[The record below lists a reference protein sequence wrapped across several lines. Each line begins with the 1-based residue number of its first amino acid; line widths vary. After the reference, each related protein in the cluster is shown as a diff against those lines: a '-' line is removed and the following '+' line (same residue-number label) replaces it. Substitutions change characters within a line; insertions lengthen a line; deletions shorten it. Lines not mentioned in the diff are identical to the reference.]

1 MLKCLSHF
9 DILSSKKNGG
19 DDGIKKIESNIS
31 DNCVYFMSEFIFE
44 DRAAWVTDI
53 NGNSSKINRR
63 GEVVLPFAVLAVY
76 DSHNILVGNEIKTLE
91 SFEDG
96 ETQTVV
102 FDLDSTDTQRIYRL
116 FIWDSL
122 QTMRPVSVP
131 VDIEQNE

>member
-1 MLKCLSHF
+1 
-9 DILSSKKNGG
+9 
-19 DDGIKKIESNIS
+19 
-31 DNCVYFMSEFIFE
+31 MSEFIFE

-63 GEVVLPFAVLAVY
+63 GEVILPFAVLAVY
-76 DSHNILVGNEIKTLE
+76 DSHNILVGNEI
-91 SFEDG
+91 
-96 ETQTVV
+96 
-102 FDLDSTDTQRIYRL
+102 TQRICRL

>member
-1 MLKCLSHF
+1 M
-9 DILSSKKNGG
+9 
-19 DDGIKKIESNIS
+19 
-31 DNCVYFMSEFIFE
+31 
-44 DRAAWVTDI
+44 
-53 NGNSSKINRR
+53 
-63 GEVVLPFAVLAVY
+63 LAVY

>member
-1 MLKCLSHF
+1 
-9 DILSSKKNGG
+9 
-19 DDGIKKIESNIS
+19 
-31 DNCVYFMSEFIFE
+31 MSEFIFE

-96 ETQTVV
+96 ELKQLFLIWILRIHRGYIV
-102 FDLDSTDTQRIYRL
+102 FL
-116 FIWDSL
+116 FGIVCKQCVRFL
-122 QTMRPVSVP
+122 FL
-131 VDIEQNE
+131 

>member
-1 MLKCLSHF
+1 M
-9 DILSSKKNGG
+9 
-19 DDGIKKIESNIS
+19 
-31 DNCVYFMSEFIFE
+31 
-44 DRAAWVTDI
+44 
-53 NGNSSKINRR
+53 
-63 GEVVLPFAVLAVY
+63 LAVY

-102 FDLDSTDTQRIYRL
+102 FDLDSTDTQRICRL

>member
-1 MLKCLSHF
+1 
-9 DILSSKKNGG
+9 
-19 DDGIKKIESNIS
+19 
-31 DNCVYFMSEFIFE
+31 MSEFIFE

-63 GEVVLPFAVLAVY
+63 GEVVLPFAV
-76 DSHNILVGNEIKTLE
+76 VGNEIKTLE

>member
-1 MLKCLSHF
+1 
-9 DILSSKKNGG
+9 
-19 DDGIKKIESNIS
+19 
-31 DNCVYFMSEFIFE
+31 MSEFIFE

-122 QTMRPVSVP
+122 QTMRPVSIP